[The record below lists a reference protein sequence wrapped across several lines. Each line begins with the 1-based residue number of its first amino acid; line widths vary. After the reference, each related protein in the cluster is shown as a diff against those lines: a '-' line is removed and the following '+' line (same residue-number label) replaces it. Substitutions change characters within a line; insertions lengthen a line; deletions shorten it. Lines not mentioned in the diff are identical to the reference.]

1 VVRKL
6 SDDSIRSSVGGGLT
20 LENAMRDVRP
30 RRRSE
35 RMNPTVDNGA
45 DEDDGQRSE
54 NSKNY
59 LEVPKHFYECTGPI
73 TERS

>member
-1 VVRKL
+1 
-6 SDDSIRSSVGGGLT
+6 
-20 LENAMRDVRP
+20 MRDVRP

-35 RMNPTVDNGA
+35 RMNPAVDNGA

-59 LEVPKHFYECTGPI
+59 LEVPKHSYECTGPI